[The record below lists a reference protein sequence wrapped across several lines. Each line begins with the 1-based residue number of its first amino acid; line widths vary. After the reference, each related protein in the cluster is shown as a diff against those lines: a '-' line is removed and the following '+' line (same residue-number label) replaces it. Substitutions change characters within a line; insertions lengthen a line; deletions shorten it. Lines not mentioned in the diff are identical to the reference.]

1 MDFSRRPI
9 KFVWYLLFVGIIFS
23 VGFRQGKNS
32 VSSLIATDVQNK
44 TVGQPLSV
52 DFSPFW
58 KAWNT
63 LNDKFVDTATSS
75 KVITDQ
81 TKVWGAISGLTASFD
96 DPYTVFFPPA
106 ESAIFAE
113 EVRGNFEGVGMEVVQ
128 KDGALVVISP
138 LKDSP
143 AEQAGILAGDRII
156 KIDNKDTANLSTE
169 AAVRL
174 IRGKSGT
181 EVTLT
186 VFRSTKKEAFE
197 LKITRGVINIPTI
210 DTKDLGNGIFKI
222 DLYSFTAESPN
233 LFRGALRQFIESGNS
248 KLILDLRG
256 NPGGY
261 LEAAIDMASWFLPS
275 GKIIVRESFG
285 QNKEEVVYRSKGY
298 DVFTDKLK
306 LVILVNGGSAS
317 AAEILAGALS
327 EHNKAVL
334 VGEKTFGKG
343 SVQELVNITSDTS
356 LKVTIARWLTPNG
369 VSISK
374 QGITPEFVVARSQT
388 DVESDKDPQLDKAIE
403 ILIKK

>member
-248 KLILDLRG
+248 KLVLDLRG

>member
-106 ESAIFAE
+106 ESALFAE

-248 KLILDLRG
+248 KLVLDLRG